1 MADETFEIATLED
14 LRTFVQRTICDRQQ
28 LLEGTVQVSEKVLL
42 RQGKPCGMQFSL
54 NGPRAV
60 QFSAIWE
67 TDRHTILFYDC
78 NGVRFHRCE
87 LTTTAALQEEL
98 AALARTAMP

>member
-1 MADETFEIATLED
+1 MADETTEIATLED
-14 LRTFVQRTICDRQQ
+14 LRVFVQRTVCDQQQ
-28 LLEGTVQVSEKVLL
+28 LLSDTVQVSEEILL
-42 RQGKPCGMQFSL
+42 RQGKPCGMQFTL

-87 LTTTAALQEEL
+87 LTATAELQEEL
-98 AALARTAMP
+98 AALASTAMP

>member
-1 MADETFEIATLED
+1 MADETTEIATLED
-14 LRTFVQRTICDRQQ
+14 LRAFVQRTICDQQ
-28 LLEGTVQVSEKVLL
+28 RLLDGTVQVSEKILL
-42 RQGKPCGMQFSL
+42 RQGKPCGMQFTL

-67 TDRHTILFYDC
+67 TNRHTILFYDC

-87 LTTTAALQEEL
+87 LATTADLEQEL
-98 AALARTAMP
+98 AALARTTMP